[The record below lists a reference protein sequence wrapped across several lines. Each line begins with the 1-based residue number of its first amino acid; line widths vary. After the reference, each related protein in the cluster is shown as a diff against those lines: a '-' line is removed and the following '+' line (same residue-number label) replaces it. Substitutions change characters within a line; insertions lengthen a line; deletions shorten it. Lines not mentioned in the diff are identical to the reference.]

1 MKFLIDAQ
9 LPRRFCS
16 WLAAAGH
23 DAKHTLDLPQRNHT
37 ADSAILDFAEQEERI
52 VVTKDDD
59 FVQSFLLNGRPAK
72 LLLVA
77 TGNIGNAELEKL
89 IRDALPTITSAF
101 ETYSF
106 IELGRESLMVH
117 E

>member
-9 LPRRFCS
+9 LPRRFCI
-16 WLAAAGH
+16 WIAAAGH
-23 DAKHTLDLPQRNHT
+23 EAKHTLDLPLRNRT
-37 ADSAILDFAEQEERI
+37 SDNDIVDIAERENRI

-59 FVQSFLLNGRPAK
+59 FVQSFLVNGRPPR

-77 TGNIGNAELEKL
+77 TGNISNAELEKL
-89 IRDALPTITSAF
+89 IHTNLEAIVSAF
-101 ETYSF
+101 ENNRF
-106 IELGRESLMVH
+106 IELGKDLLAIH